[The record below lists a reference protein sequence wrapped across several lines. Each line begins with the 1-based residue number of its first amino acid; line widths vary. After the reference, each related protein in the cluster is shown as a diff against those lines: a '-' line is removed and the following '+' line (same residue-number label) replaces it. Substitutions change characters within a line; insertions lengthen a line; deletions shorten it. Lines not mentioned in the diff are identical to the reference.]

1 MARNPVPLVIA
12 CHRVVAGSGLGG
24 YGGGLALK
32 RRLLA
37 LEGAAAGRKVVHKS

>member
-1 MARNPVPLVIA
+1 MARNPVPLVVP
-12 CHRVVAGSGLGG
+12 CHRVVGRGGLGG

-37 LEGAAAGRKVVHKS
+37 LEGASVTVG